1 MLFRIISAISIL
13 ALAGR
18 LTYLRFRHD
27 IVQAG
32 AKTGSLSRAAYFRW
46 LGRGITS
53 LFRPAGWQ
61 WMRATYVYYCTAY
74 PAPMLKWVFV
84 ALSTST
90 LYLALSGLAFAL
102 FSPRG
107 LFGIPL
113 ILHVV
118 SGGIFAISLAT
129 DVIIRAKEYS
139 SIIEVFTAGGR
150 PRGYLLGLFSRP
162 LRQSVLYWVFV
173 ISGVT
178 LISTALFSMLPYF
191 TFRTQVGLIETHRWG
206 ALAAALSAMAF
217 FDALL
222 PRKAA

>member
-1 MLFRIISAISIL
+1 
-13 ALAGR
+13 
-18 LTYLRFRHD
+18 
-27 IVQAG
+27 VQAG

-74 PAPMLKWVFV
+74 PAPMLKWVFRRAV
-84 ALSTST
+84 DE
-90 LYLALSGLAFAL
+90 YPL
-102 FSPRG
+102 FGVERARIRPVSAPAACWNPPYSPCRQRRHLRHQPRRGCHRPSQGVQLHHRG
-107 LFGIPL
+107 LYRG
-113 ILHVV
+113 
-118 SGGIFAISLAT
+118 
-129 DVIIRAKEYS
+129 RA
-139 SIIEVFTAGGR
+139 AQ
-150 PRGYLLGLFSRP
+150 GLSSRP
-162 LRQSVLYWVFV
+162 LFPAAAAVRPLLGFCDL
-173 ISGVT
+173 GLT

-191 TFRTQVGLIETHRWG
+191 TFRTQVGLVETHRWG